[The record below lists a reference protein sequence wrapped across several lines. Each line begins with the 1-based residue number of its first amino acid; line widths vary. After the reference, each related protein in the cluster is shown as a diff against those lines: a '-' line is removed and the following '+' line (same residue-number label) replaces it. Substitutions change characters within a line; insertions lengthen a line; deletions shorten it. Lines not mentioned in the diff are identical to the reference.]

1 MEILKDCAVRLVAIC
16 ALSAAVELLLPE
28 GAKKKG
34 VRLLAGLL
42 TMGMIVRAALE
53 VLAIWE

>member
-1 MEILKDCAVRLVAIC
+1 MEILKDCAVRLTAVC
-16 ALSAAVELLLPE
+16 ALSAVVELLLPE

-42 TMGMIVRAALE
+42 TMGTIVRAALE
-53 VLAIWE
+53 ALAMWE